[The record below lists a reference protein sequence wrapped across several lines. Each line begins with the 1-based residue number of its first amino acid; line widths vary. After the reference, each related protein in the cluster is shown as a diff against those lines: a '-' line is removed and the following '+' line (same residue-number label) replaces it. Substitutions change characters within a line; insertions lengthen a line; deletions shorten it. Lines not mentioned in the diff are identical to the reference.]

1 MGCCMSSENDYY
13 EYEPQIINK
22 QVPIRDDTIM
32 DISRYIP
39 YHHLNQKP
47 LANLTFNDPKTLS
60 LTKQLEQH
68 STFLQSQQHIPLQ
81 VRQYIQQIT
90 NHMIRNNSMSILN
103 AWGIIFEYE
112 YRPIYTLKVAPT
124 DKKPETRLVLIIDI
138 DKLIQMSF
146 GISYMYKS
154 L

>member
-13 EYEPQIINK
+13 EYEPQFHQKEVI
-22 QVPIRDDTIM
+22 IRDDTIM

-39 YHHLNQKP
+39 YHHLQQKP
-47 LANLTFNDPKTLS
+47 IVNLTLNDPKILS

-68 STFLQSQQHIPLQ
+68 AIFLKAHQQIPLQ
-81 VRQYIQQIT
+81 IRQYIQKIT
-90 NHMIRNNSMSILN
+90 DHLIRNNSMSILN
-103 AWGIIFEYE
+103 SWGIIFEYE

-138 DKLIQMSF
+138 DKLIHMSA
-146 GISYMYKS
+146 GIRYERFH
-154 L
+154 